1 MRIVQLHWAALPTT
15 GGVETH
21 VEALVEG
28 LRAAGDEVTFLS
40 GTPDARTATYHPA
53 LRPPAAGPAPDDP
66 AGDLADDVADDL
78 ADAVSGHDLLH
89 VHNPQWHRPEVID
102 GLLARLRVRGW
113 PGGYVFTVHNLAGD
127 GPYQDGLRRWSRQPG
142 GRLVAHSRFV
152 VEVLAGLVGGARA
165 DVLPLALPP
174 DAGGTQAWASPGGSV
189 VLQPTRLTTWKGSDL
204 SLAAAAG
211 LLEAGRDLVFVHA
224 GTEHLLW
231 EPGLDAGLLT
241 RIRPWRDRGAIRFE
255 HFPPERSWAAIR
267 GADLV
272 VHPTTGT
279 GPRGEPYSMSVAQA
293 VLCRRPVVVS
303 RSGNLP
309 DLVRGYPLA
318 RLVEPGD
325 PDALRAAVDGFL
337 TGAWPEPGDP
347 PRPDVVARLRDW
359 HGTAV
364 PRHQALYRE
373 VIETARSAGGRRAG

>member
-1 MRIVQLHWAALPTT
+1 MRIAQLHWAALPTT

-53 LRPPAAGPAPDDP
+53 LRPPAAGSAGDDP
-66 AGDLADDVADDL
+66 AGDLTSHPADEL
-78 ADAVSGHDLLH
+78 ADLVSDHDLLH

-102 GLLARLRVRGW
+102 GLLVRLGARGW
-113 PGGYVFTVHNLAGD
+113 PGGYVFTIHNLAGD
-127 GPYQDGLRRWSRQPG
+127 GPHQDRLRRWSRLAG

-152 VEVLAGLVGGARA
+152 AEALSDLVDGTRA

-174 DAGGTQAWASPGGSV
+174 DTGGRQTWASGNRFV
-189 VLQPTRLTTWKGSDL
+189 VLQPTRLTTWKGSHL
-204 SLAAAAG
+204 SLGVAAD
-211 LLEAGRDLVFVHA
+211 LLDAGRDLVFVHA
-224 GTEHLLW
+224 GTRHLLW
-231 EPGLDAGLLT
+231 QPGLDAGLLA
-241 RIRPWRDRGAIRFE
+241 RIQPWRERGAIRFE
-255 HFPPERSWAAIR
+255 QFPPERSWAAIR
-267 GADLV
+267 GADIV

-293 VLCRRPVVVS
+293 MLCRRPVVVS
-303 RSGNLP
+303 GSGNLP

-325 PDALRAAVDGFL
+325 PEALRAAVDGAL
-337 TGAWPEPGDP
+337 AGTWPAAGDEPW
-347 PRPDVVARLRDW
+347 DVLARLREW
-359 HGTAV
+359 HDAAV
-364 PRHQALYRE
+364 PRHRALYHE
-373 VIETARSAGGRRAG
+373 VVETAGSAGGRRVG